1 MSTDASEM
9 KQQEMEEQL
18 GTISGFPTPYLR
30 FGAFQVDLQ
39 REAIWR
45 DGERIKVQSKV
56 YQTLVILLSR
66 AGNVVTREEVRK
78 HLWPDDLTL
87 KFDAN
92 VNTSMNKLR
101 QVLGDSADR
110 PTYIETIPRRG
121 YCFVAPLE
129 FANELR
135 PAPPNA
141 SGPAAPPRRGVIAA
155 EESGEQPSL
164 PYSMPMGLRIA
175 TLLLAG
181 MVVGALLVLAW
192 FSYNRSHRSLDSSR
206 AIPCEQIAQLNCL
219 HRCTPRS

>member
-1 MSTDASEM
+1 MSPEASEM
-9 KQQEMEEQL
+9 KQQEMGEKP

-45 DGERIKVQSKV
+45 DGERVKVQSKV
-56 YQTLVILLSR
+56 YQTLLILLSH

-101 QVLGDSADR
+101 QMLGDSPDK

-129 FANELR
+129 FANELKLD
-135 PAPPNA
+135 APKA
-141 SGPAAPPRRGVIAA
+141 AGPFARAWKGRMAA
-155 EESGEQPSL
+155 EEDRERFSL

-175 TLLLAG
+175 TLILAG

-192 FSYNRSHRSLDSSR
+192 FSYSRSHRGLDSSR
-206 AIPCEQIAQLNCL
+206 AIPCEQIAQLNCPP
-219 HRCTPRS
+219 RGTPRS